1 MKNITVENIIEN
13 QRMMREVNFCFK
25 LTTIYELITICIGIS
40 GVLVGLSIL
49 NSFVPFLCSLTFIIF
64 LLKGLMKKDKHF
76 IMTSIIVHGI
86 AVISIFL
93 SGPAFMYF
101 LSEFEFNKIIW
112 FIDIFIFSISFI
124 LNIKAYTYSKQNDYL
139 KTLEGYPNFNQLC
152 MEMKNKHFTAPKFE
166 FDYSHDGTME
176 EITPPEI

>member
-1 MKNITVENIIEN
+1 MKNITVEDIIEN

-101 LSEFEFNKIIW
+101 LSEFEFNKITW

-124 LNIKAYTYSKQNDYL
+124 FCLSPTRLSLTFSPISTIVEYATPKLL
-139 KTLEGYPNFNQLC
+139 KNTSFILYILYFFDRFYNFIMNNYVFTLL
-152 MEMKNKHFTAPKFE
+152 A
-166 FDYSHDGTME
+166 
-176 EITPPEI
+176 